1 MVCKRTDSARQC
13 CCKCPIPTRHPCK
26 PNERQ
31 LEIPPAQQCERGL
44 PDNADAV
51 QAIPVATD
59 AASVNTPSETPL
71 IAVSAEPA
79 ESLPKTGEA
88 APAAPAPEE
97 DNATPRSLRSWLL
110 IAVAIALVFAAAL
123 YLLRNVLLGTPTP
136 VYTATQAELV
146 QTVVA
151 SGRVVSPQRV
161 TVALQGSGRVLRVA
175 VAEGQ
180 TVELGQLLIE
190 LDNSDAR
197 ASLAQAS
204 AAVAQAQAH
213 VRQLRELSQP
223 LATQALA
230 QAQATALQTRRVL
243 MRDRDLVAQGFISQ
257 AALDDAQR
265 AADVASSQ
273 VTSAQAQAQTNS
285 RSGSDAALAQAALA
299 QALAGQQLASV
310 KLAQGQV
317 LAPSNGVLISR
328 DVEVGDIVQ
337 PGKALMVLAAAG
349 QTQVLVQID
358 EKNLSKIAL
367 GQKALGSA
375 DAFANQRFDAVV
387 SYINPG
393 VDAARGSVE
402 VKLALTQPPAYLR
415 QDMTVS
421 IDIETARRTAA
432 VVVPT
437 STLEDADTD
446 QPWVMVVR
454 DKHAVKQFVALGLR
468 GDTRVEVLSGVA
480 AGEGVAPVS
489 KNGVKEGQ
497 RVRAQVQAVPPPARK
512 HAAGKSPMA
521 P

>member
-1 MVCKRTDSARQC
+1 MTKDA
-13 CCKCPIPTRHPCK
+13 
-26 PNERQ
+26 
-31 LEIPPAQQCERGL
+31 A
-44 PDNADAV
+44 AV
-51 QAIPVATD
+51 QTVPVATEATAVD
-59 AASVNTPSETPL
+59 PPTATPHTATPTK
-71 IAVSAEPA
+71 PA
-79 ESLPKTGEA
+79 NSLPKTGEA
-88 APAAPAPEE
+88 APAAPASEE
-97 DNATPRSLRSWLL
+97 YKVAPRSLRSWLL
-110 IAVAIALVFAAAL
+110 IALTIALVLAAAL

-136 VYTATQAELV
+136 VYRATQAELV

-180 TVELGQLLIE
+180 TVERGQLLIE

-204 AAVAQAQAH
+204 AAVAQAQAR

-243 MRDRDLVAQGFISQ
+243 VRDRDLLAQGFISQ

-285 RSGSDAALAQAALA
+285 PSGSDAALAQAALA

-317 LAPSNGVLISR
+317 LAPSSGVLISR

-367 GQKALGSA
+367 GQNALGSA

-402 VKLALTQPPAYLR
+402 VRLTLTQPPAYLR

-437 STLEDADTD
+437 GVLEDAATD
-446 QPWVMVVR
+446 QPWVLVVR
-454 DKHAVKQFVALGLR
+454 DKRAVKQFVTLGLR

-497 RVRAQVQAVPPPARK
+497 RVRAQVLAVPPPARE